1 MRGREGA
8 VNQLSRL
15 SPGVKSSH
23 FERIVYVEG
32 YNEGF
37 AGEV

>member
-1 MRGREGA
+1 MRGREGV

-15 SPGVKSSH
+15 SPGVKSSY

-32 YNEGF
+32 DEGF